1 MDRPLELPAQA
12 VEAFCRKYHIRK
24 LSLFGSV
31 LRPDFHP
38 DSDIDVL
45 VEFEP
50 GHVPGFITLG
60 VMHVELA
67 EILGREVDIKTP
79 ASLSVYFR
87 QDVLDQAQ
95 TQFVQ
100 ES

>member
-1 MDRPLELPAQA
+1 MDRPIDLPAQA

-24 LSLFGSV
+24 FSLFGSV
-31 LRPDFHP
+31 LRPDFRP

-45 VEFEP
+45 VEFES

-60 VMHVELA
+60 IMHVELA
-67 EILGREVDIKTP
+67 EILGRPVDIKTP

-87 QDVLDQAQ
+87 QDVLDQAK
-95 TQFVQ
+95 VQ
-100 ES
+100 YERE